1 MNILNR
7 YLAREIYGSTFFV
20 LLALLMLFGFFDLI
34 HELGELGKGS
44 YQLPK
49 VLLFVLLT
57 LPGHVYEL
65 LPVAA
70 LIGTL
75 FALAKLVQNAEFTVM
90 RVSGLSI
97 QRIALSLMQFGLL
110 FVVLTFVFGEFI
122 APFSESTAQQLRLKS
137 LSSVVAQEFRS
148 GMWVKDEKSFVNV
161 RELLPGTKLVDV
173 KIYEFDAAN
182 RLSNISFAK
191 EGEYLEDSKW
201 RLKDVVQTHFEN
213 GHSTVKFMPEA
224 DWRSVLTPEIL
235 NVLLVVPEQMS
246 TWNLYSYVEHL
257 RENNQ
262 KTTRYEIALW
272 SKLAY
277 PLAAIVMMLLALPF
291 AYHQVRMGGIS
302 AKVFSGIMLGLAF
315 HLLNRLFAHL
325 GLLYGWPPLFSAIFP
340 TLLFLLAAVGMMWWV
355 EKK

>member
-1 MNILNR
+1 MKILNR

-20 LLALLMLFGFFDLI
+20 LFALLMLFGFFDLI

-49 VLLFVLLT
+49 VLFFVLLT

-97 QRIALSLMQFGLL
+97 QSIAFSLVRFGFL
-110 FVVLTFVFGEFI
+110 FVLLTFIFGELI
-122 APFSESTAQQLRLKS
+122 APFSERTAQQLRLKS

-161 RELLPGTKLVDV
+161 RELLPGTKLIDV
-173 KIYEFDAAN
+173 KIYEFDAGN
-182 RLSNISFAK
+182 RLRNISFAK
-191 EGEYLEDSKW
+191 EGEYIEDSKW
-201 RLKDVVQTHFEN
+201 RLKGVVQTHFEN
-213 GHSTVKFMPEA
+213 GHSSVKSMPEA

-277 PLAAIVMMLLALPF
+277 PFAAIVMMLLALPF
-291 AYHQVRMGGIS
+291 AYHQIRMGGIS
-302 AKVFSGIMLGLAF
+302 AKIFSGIMLGLAF

-325 GLLYGWPPLFSAIFP
+325 GLLYGWPPLFSAILP
-340 TLLFLLAAVGMMWWV
+340 TILFLLAAVAMMWWV
-355 EKK
+355 ESK